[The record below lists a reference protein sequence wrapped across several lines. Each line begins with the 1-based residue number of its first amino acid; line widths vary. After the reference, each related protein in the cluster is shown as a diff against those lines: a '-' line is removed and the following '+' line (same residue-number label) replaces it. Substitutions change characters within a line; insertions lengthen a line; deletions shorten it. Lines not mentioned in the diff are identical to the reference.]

1 MGEITRNSRKKK
13 AWLKHRKDDR
23 GTAVSLLFAN
33 HCVYFCLRGQAAN
46 RGTSQHQ
53 PLHPLFLTIS
63 TIASFA
69 FTIST
74 IASFVFCDIN
84 HCVVCFY
91 IHTYF
96 IYQVFHRGVFFLQC
110 QPLYSSLLHTEYMY
124 QPLYSLLLHNEY
136 IYQPLHRLF
145 LTIPTITFVMVPKP
159 WNLLVGFIKRTLC
172 LESHKTVHLHH
183 GITLLV
189 HYYKRTFFSLKAI
202 KRYTQDLGL
211 VSRVNQAYSL

>member
-74 IASFVFCDIN
+74 IASFAFT
-84 HCVVCFY
+84 
-91 IHTYF
+91 HT
-96 IYQVFHRGVFFLQC
+96 C
-110 QPLYSSLLHTEYMY
+110 QPLLSLPHLSHGIF
-124 QPLYSLLLHNEY
+124 SR
-136 IYQPLHRLF
+136 RL
-145 LTIPTITFVMVPKP
+145 IKVKIASV
-159 WNLLVGFIKRTLC
+159 FIKA
-172 LESHKTVHLHH
+172 VF
-183 GITLLV
+183 G
-189 HYYKRTFFSLKAI
+189 
-202 KRYTQDLGL
+202 
-211 VSRVNQAYSL
+211 